1 MDRSLDW
8 SGCVNVRDLG
18 GLRIRDGQ
26 LTRRRSVI
34 RSDNPAY
41 LTQDGWRAA
50 TRLGVRTIIALR
62 TLGISDD
69 EPADDSVPSGI
80 TVERIYIEDATDARF
95 TTRCIDN
102 NLWLTPL
109 YFREMLDGWSERC
122 AEAVSA
128 VAHAQPGAV
137 VISCGRGRDR
147 TGLLAFLLLGLLGVV
162 SDDVAEDWE
171 LSIERLRSRDPDYE
185 GKLDEVL
192 DRERTS
198 ASESIRETLRV
209 IDLEERLVGAG
220 LSTMDLGIVRER
232 LTP

>member
-1 MDRSLDW
+1 M
-8 SGCVNVRDLG
+8 
-18 GLRIRDGQ
+18 
-26 LTRRRSVI
+26 
-34 RSDNPAY
+34 
-41 LTQDGWRAA
+41 
-50 TRLGVRTIIALR
+50 
-62 TLGISDD
+62 
-69 EPADDSVPSGI
+69 
-80 TVERIYIEDATDARF
+80 
-95 TTRCIDN
+95 
-102 NLWLTPL
+102 
-109 YFREMLDGWSERC
+109 
-122 AEAVSA
+122 
-128 VAHAQPGAV
+128 
-137 VISCGRGRDR
+137 
-147 TGLLAFLLLGLLGVV
+147 AFLLLGLLGVV